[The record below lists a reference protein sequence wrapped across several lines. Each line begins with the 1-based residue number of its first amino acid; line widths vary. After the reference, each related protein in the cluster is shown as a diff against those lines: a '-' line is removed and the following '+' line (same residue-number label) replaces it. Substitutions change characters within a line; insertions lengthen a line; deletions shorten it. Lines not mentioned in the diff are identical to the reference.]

1 MNVAVVITTNKDEIS
16 AELFDNEVVVIHFV
30 EGTYFSIRGAA
41 LTLWHWLEQGVDEA
55 VLVELLDER
64 YQLGSGES
72 ERVVTECI
80 AQLKERGLVVDSDG
94 PSVDRSA
101 LSMDVGLPEF
111 EAPVIEAFD
120 DLQELIAIDP
130 VHEVDPMQGWPHR
143 PPKVELD

>member
-1 MNVAVVITTNKDEIS
+1 MITTNKDETS
-16 AELFDNEVVVIHFV
+16 AELFENEVVVIHFV
-30 EGTYFSIRGAA
+30 DGTYFSIRGAA
-41 LTLWHWLEQGVDEA
+41 LTLWHWLEQGVDET
-55 VLVELLDER
+55 VLVQLLDEK
-64 YQLGSGES
+64 YQLGSGAS
-72 ERVVTECI
+72 EKVVTDCI
-80 AQLKERGLVVDSDG
+80 AQLRERNLVVESDG

-101 LSMDVGLPEF
+101 LSLDVGLSDY